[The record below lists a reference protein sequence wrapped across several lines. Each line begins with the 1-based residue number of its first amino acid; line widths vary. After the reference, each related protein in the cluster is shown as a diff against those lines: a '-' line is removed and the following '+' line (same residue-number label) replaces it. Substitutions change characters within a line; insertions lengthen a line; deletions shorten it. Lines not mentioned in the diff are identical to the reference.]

1 MRKVLFFILLII
13 NCQLSI
19 DNVCAQPDKKAG
31 LSLVKIVTTKADATQ
46 IGETTGF
53 AIPSP
58 TNEGAIEIVSP
69 YTPFKQ
75 AAKATVIDSKGKA
88 ALAHRITGANDLYD
102 VVRFTI
108 DNAAGVASGSPV
120 VAPSARAGIKEPR
133 ERSDRA
139 TIPPLPVASQKL
151 AAGRKAYI
159 LKNLGKGKTQTIEV
173 TIGEAPELSGLT
185 YYTIFRPADET
196 LTGSPL
202 LNAKGEV
209 VGVIQRNA
217 ASQTDKTYAIG
228 IEFNE
233 ALTVST
239 MSAAD
244 PALQSIFIPKQLPAV
259 QEQGSSYLY
268 LLTKNTEDTL
278 SYLANLGDFIEKFP
292 EDFFGYTE
300 RAQYYAATQQ
310 YAYAEADLNKALEM
324 CAEKA
329 DIHSSISNII
339 YGLNQSKAYKQYK
352 DWDLNRALSEIEQAY
367 SLNPTPL
374 FLMQKG
380 KCLYALKRYSEAVD
394 TYAEINST
402 RFRSSENLFCQS
414 RALEMAGGDSTEV
427 IALLDS
433 AVTRF
438 MRPLRPDAAPYLLY
452 YANTCNR
459 YGYYKEAALGYQE
472 YESLVGTKTLSDV
485 FFYNKE
491 QGELKARLYPQALND
506 IEKAIS
512 LKPQE
517 YVYQIEKA
525 LIETRTG
532 HFEEAIYTA
541 TQAQKLDPY
550 DPDSYKLIGISLGEL
565 GRKAEARQN
574 LQRAYELGDEQALEW
589 LNSMK

>member
-1 MRKVLFFILLII
+1 MKKFLLLILLIV

-19 DNVCAQPDKKAG
+19 VNVCAQPDKKAG
-31 LSLVKIVTTKADATQ
+31 LSLVKIATAKADGTT

-58 TNEGAIEIVSP
+58 AKEGAIEIVSP
-69 YTPFKQ
+69 YTIFKQ
-75 AAKATVIDSKGKA
+75 ASKATVADAKGKT
-88 ALAHRITGANDLYD
+88 ALAHRITGASDLYD

-108 DNAAGVASGSPV
+108 DKATVA
-120 VAPSARAGIKEPR
+120 
-133 ERSDRA
+133 
-139 TIPPLPVASQKL
+139 PLPVANAKL
-151 AAGRKAYI
+151 AVGSKAYI
-159 LKNLGKGKTQTIEV
+159 LQPTGKGKTQTIAV
-173 TIGEAPELSGLT
+173 TIGEAPEHSGLT
-185 YYTIFRPADET
+185 YYTIYRPSDDA
-196 LTGSPL
+196 LTGCPL
-202 LNAKGEV
+202 LNGKGEV
-209 VGVIQRNA
+209 VGVIQRTA
-217 ASQTDKTYAIG
+217 DSQADKTYAIG

-244 PALQSIFIPKQLPAV
+244 PALQGILIPKQLPAA
-259 QEQGSSYLY
+259 QEQASSYLY

-292 EDFFGYTE
+292 EDFYGYTE
-300 RAQYYAATQQ
+300 RAQYYAATKQ
-310 YAYAEADLNKALEM
+310 YAYAEADLNNALEK
-324 CAEKA
+324 CSEKA
-329 DIHSSISNII
+329 DVHSAMSNII
-339 YGLNQSKAYKQYK
+339 YSINQSKAYNQYK

-380 KCLYALKRYSEAVD
+380 KCLYALKRYSEAVE

-433 AVTRF
+433 AVMRF
-438 MRPLRPDAAPYLLY
+438 KRPLRPDAAPYLLY
-452 YANTCNR
+452 YANECNR
-459 YGYYKEAALGYQE
+459 YGFYKEAALGYQE

-491 QGELKARLYPQALND
+491 QAELKARLYPQALND

-541 TQAQKLDPY
+541 TQAQKLDPD

-574 LQRAYELGDEQALEW
+574 LQRAYELGDQQALEW
-589 LNSMK
+589 INSMK

>member
-1 MRKVLFFILLII
+1 MRKILLLLIVSVI
-13 NCQLSI
+13 VSVAN
-19 DNVCAQPDKKAG
+19 AQPDKKAP
-31 LSLVKIVTTKADATQ
+31 LSLVKIATAKADGTK

-58 TNEGAIEIVSP
+58 ANQGEIEIVSP
-69 YTPFKQ
+69 YTIFKQ
-75 AAKATVIDSKGKA
+75 AVKATVSDAKGKTTV
-88 ALAHRITGANDLYD
+88 AHRITGASDLYD

-108 DNAAGVASGSPV
+108 DKGA
-120 VAPSARAGIKEPR
+120 
-133 ERSDRA
+133 
-139 TIPPLPVASQKL
+139 IPPLPVAVDKL
-151 AAGRKAYI
+151 AVGSKAYI
-159 LKNLGKGKTQTIEV
+159 LLPTGKGKAQTINV
-173 TIGEAPELSGLT
+173 TIGEAPETGGLT
-185 YYTIFRPADET
+185 YYTIFRPSDDA
-196 LTGSPL
+196 LTGCPL
-202 LNAKGEV
+202 FNAKGEV
-209 VGVIQRNA
+209 VGVIQRSA
-217 ASQTDKTYAIG
+217 DSQSDKTYAIG

-233 ALTVST
+233 ALTVNT

-244 PALQSIFIPKQLPAV
+244 PALQSILIPKQLPAA
-259 QEQGSSYLY
+259 QEQASSYLY

-278 SYLANLGDFIEKFP
+278 SYLANLGDFIEKYP

-300 RAQYYAATQQ
+300 RAQYYAATKQ
-310 YAYAEADLNKALEM
+310 YANAEADINKALEM
-324 CAEKA
+324 CSEKA
-329 DIHSSISNII
+329 DVHSAMSNII
-339 YGLNQSKAYKQYK
+339 YNINQSKAYNQYK

-380 KCLYALKRYSEAVD
+380 KCLYALKRYSEAYD
-394 TYAEINST
+394 TYAKINTT

-414 RALEMAGGDSTEV
+414 RALEMAGGDSTKV

-433 AVTRF
+433 AVMRF
-438 MRPLRPDAAPYLLY
+438 KRPLRPDAAPYLLY
-452 YANTCNR
+452 YANECNR
-459 YGYYKEAALGYQE
+459 YGFYKEASLGYQE
-472 YESLVGTKTLSDV
+472 YESLVGTKSLSDV

-491 QGELKARLYPQALND
+491 QAELKARLYPQALND

-532 HFEEAIYTA
+532 HFEEAIFTA
-541 TQAQKLDPY
+541 TQAQKLDPT